1 MYNNFKIFFY
11 LFAGL
16 KKQAARCMEC
26 GVPFCHSTSNGCP
39 LGNIIPKFN
48 DLVYKDNWK
57 EALNQLL
64 QTNNF
69 PEFTGRVCP
78 APCEGACV
86 LGINESPVTIKN
98 IECAIIDRGFEN
110 GWIKPMPPRYR
121 TGKKVAIIGSGP
133 SGLAAADQ
141 LNKAGHYV
149 TVYER
154 NNRIGGLLT
163 YGIPSMKLSKTVVDR
178 RIDLMRLEGITF
190 ETGME
195 VGRNISVGE
204 LKNSNDAVL
213 LCVGSTTPRDLPIP
227 KRSAKGIHFAM
238 EFLKTNQHKQRGDKN
253 IVPDPDTI
261 SAKGLDVIVIGGGD
275 TGCDCIGT
283 SLRQGAKSITNFEF
297 MPQMPTNRASNN
309 PWPTFPFTFKV
320 I

>member
-1 MYNNFKIFFY
+1 
-11 LFAGL
+11 
-16 KKQAARCMEC
+16 MEC
-26 GVPFCHSTSNGCP
+26 GVPFCHSTTNGCP

-48 DLVYKDNWK
+48 DLVFKDNWK

-86 LGINESPVTIKN
+86 LGINEPPVTIKN
-98 IECAIIDRGFEN
+98 IECAIIDKGFEM
-110 GWIKPMPPRYR
+110 GWIKPMPPKYR
-121 TGKKVAIIGSGP
+121 TGKSVAIIGSGP

-154 NNRIGGLLT
+154 NNRIGGLLQ
-163 YGIPSMKLSKTVVDR
+163 YGIPTMKLSKDVVER
-178 RIDLMRLEGITF
+178 RIELMRQEGVTF
-190 ETGME
+190 LTEME
-195 VGRNISVGE
+195 VGRNISIGE
-204 LKNSNDAVL
+204 LKDTNDAVL

-227 KRSAKGIHFAM
+227 NRKAKGIHFAM
-238 EFLKTNQHKQRGDKN
+238 EFLKTNQRKQRGDKN
-253 IVPDPDTI
+253 IEPQPDTI

-297 MPQMPTNRASNN
+297 MPQMPATRATNN

-320 I
+320 CYPFLPYFILLLFSVTIKRD